1 MPLWVVW
8 VAVVVL
14 ALVVLAVLAYGVVGA
29 ARRLAGELRAAEDD
43 VRPVLARAQA
53 TAARAAALQAGE
65 QHPHG
70 G

>member
-1 MPLWVVW
+1 VPLWVVW

-14 ALVVLAVLAYGVVGA
+14 ALVVLAVLAFGVLGA
-29 ARRLAGELRAAEDD
+29 VRRLARELRAAEDD
-43 VRPVLARAQA
+43 VRPFVTQAQA

-65 QHPHG
+65 QHSHG

>member
-14 ALVVLAVLAYGVVGA
+14 ALGVLAVLAFGVLGA
-29 ARRLAGELRAAEDD
+29 ARRLAAELQGAEDD
-43 VRPVLARAQA
+43 VRPLLGQAQA
-53 TAARAAALQAGE
+53 TAARAAALQEDRRAD
-65 QHPHG
+65 G